1 MSAKQTFGIIYLIFK
16 LIPDYG
22 GYAMIELKNLSKK
35 FGNITAVDSLSFTVE
50 KGEIF
55 GLIGENGA
63 GKTTT
68 LRMLATMLAPTSG
81 TAVLSGHDIVK
92 EPEKVRG
99 KVGILFGG
107 ESGLYDRLTVAEN
120 IRYFGELN
128 DMSIDEIDR
137 RTKMLA
143 DIFDMNDFLNKRAGK
158 LSKGMRQKAAF
169 ARAIIHDPD
178 ILLLDE
184 PTSGLDVSAI
194 REVQNFI
201 LEQKKQGKT
210 VLFSSHTMSEI
221 EKLCDRIAIIHK
233 GKLVA
238 LGTID
243 EIRQSNENLSLE
255 ELFVRLVGDKHDA

>member
-1 MSAKQTFGIIYLIFK
+1 
-16 LIPDYG
+16 
-22 GYAMIELKNLSKK
+22 MIELFNLSKR
-35 FGNITAVDSLSFTVE
+35 FGNLNAVHSLSFTVR

-68 LRMLATMLAPTSG
+68 LRMLATMLSPTSG
-81 TAVLSGHDIVK
+81 TAVLSGYDIVK

-128 DMSIDEIDR
+128 DISIDEINE

-143 DIFDMNDFLNKRAGK
+143 DTFGMNDFLHKRAGK

-169 ARAIIHDPD
+169 ARAIIHNPD

-184 PTSGLDVSAI
+184 PTTGLDVSAI

-201 LEQKKQGKT
+201 LEQKRQGKT

-221 EKLCDRIAIIHK
+221 EKLCDRIAVIHK

-238 LGTID
+238 IGTID
-243 EIRQSNENLSLE
+243 ELRQQNQNLSLE
-255 ELFVRLVGDKHDA
+255 ELFVRLVGEEHEA

>member
-1 MSAKQTFGIIYLIFK
+1 
-16 LIPDYG
+16 
-22 GYAMIELKNLSKK
+22 MIELFNLSKR
-35 FGNITAVDSLSFTVE
+35 FGNLNAVHSLSFTVR

-68 LRMLATMLAPTSG
+68 LRMLATMFSPTSG
-81 TAVLSGHDIVK
+81 TAVLSGYDIVK

-128 DMSIDEIDR
+128 DISIDEINE

-143 DIFDMNDFLNKRAGK
+143 DTFGMNDFLHKRAGK

-169 ARAIIHDPD
+169 ARAIIHNPD
-178 ILLLDE
+178 TLLLDE
-184 PTSGLDVSAI
+184 PTTGLDVSAI

-201 LEQKKQGKT
+201 LEQKRQGKT

-221 EKLCDRIAIIHK
+221 EKLCDRIAVIHK

-238 LGTID
+238 IGTID
-243 EIRQSNENLSLE
+243 ELRQQNQNLSLE
-255 ELFVRLVGDKHDA
+255 ELFVRLVGEEHEA